1 MRIVAGELRGRR
13 IVAPEGTVT
22 RPTTDKARQATFNA
36 LGSLNVIVG
45 AHVVDLF
52 AGSGALGIEA
62 LSRGA
67 AHCTFI
73 EHDRFALD
81 ALRVNIET
89 LDLRERTSI
98 IRGDALEFANTVGDA
113 TLVLADPPYNFVQWP
128 KLLNSLTASLV
139 VAESDRELT
148 SEITGCIDW
157 QVIRTKRYG
166 RAYVTFIQRIPYRS

>member
-36 LGSLNVIVG
+36 LGSLDVIVG
-45 AHVVDLF
+45 ARVIDLF

-73 EHDRFALD
+73 ERDRFALD
-81 ALRVNIET
+81 ALRANIET
-89 LDLRERTSI
+89 LELGERSSV
-98 IRGDALEFANTVGDA
+98 IRGDALEFANTDGDA
-113 TLVLADPPYNFVQWP
+113 TLLLADPPYNFVQWSE
-128 KLLNSLTASLV
+128 LLNSSTASLV

-148 SEITGCIDW
+148 SEIAACIDW

>member
-73 EHDRFALD
+73 ERDRLALV
-81 ALRVNIET
+81 ALRANIET
-89 LDLRERTSI
+89 LGLGERTSV
-98 IRGDALEFANTVGDA
+98 IRGDALEFADTAGDA

-128 KLLNSLTASLV
+128 ELLNSLTASLV

-148 SEITGCIDW
+148 SEIAGCIDW
-157 QVIRTKRYG
+157 QVIRAKRYG

>member
-13 IVAPEGTVT
+13 IVAPKGTVT

-36 LGSLNVIVG
+36 LGSLNAVIG
-45 AHVVDLF
+45 ARVLDLF

-73 EHDRFALD
+73 ERDRIALD
-81 ALRVNIET
+81 ALRLNIET
-89 LDLRERTSI
+89 LKLGERTSV
-98 IRGDALEFANTVGDA
+98 IRGDALVHAGSVHGA
-113 TLVLADPPYNFVQWP
+113 TLVLADPPYDFAKWP
-128 KLLNSLTASLV
+128 ELLGCLSSPLV

-148 SEITGCIDW
+148 GEIAECIDW

-166 RAYVTFIQRIPYRS
+166 RAYVTFVQRIPYRS

>member
-13 IVAPEGTVT
+13 IVAPKGTNT

-36 LGSLNVIVG
+36 LGSLNVVVG
-45 AHVVDLF
+45 ARVADLF

-73 EHDRFALD
+73 ERDRVALD
-81 ALRVNIET
+81 ALKLNIET
-89 LDLRERTSI
+89 LGLSARTSV
-98 IRGDALEFANTVGDA
+98 IRGDALVHAGMVQEA
-113 TLVLADPPYNFVQWP
+113 TLVLADPPYDFAKWP
-128 KLLNSLTASLV
+128 ELLSCLTAPLV

-148 SEITGCIDW
+148 SEIADCIDW
-157 QVIRTKRYG
+157 QVIRAKRYG
-166 RAYVTFIQRIPYRS
+166 RAYVTFIQRIPYKS

>member
-13 IVAPEGTVT
+13 IVAPKGTAT

-36 LGSLNVIVG
+36 LGSLNVIVD

-67 AHCTFI
+67 THCTFI
-73 EHDRFALD
+73 ERDRFALD
-81 ALRVNIET
+81 ALRLNIET
-89 LDLRERTSI
+89 LELSERASV
-98 IRGDALEFANTVGDA
+98 IRGDGLAHVGSVGEA
-113 TLVLADPPYNFVQWP
+113 TLVLADPPYEFGEWP
-128 KLLNSLTASLV
+128 KLLNCSIAALV

-148 SEITGCIDW
+148 SEIAGCIDW
-157 QVIRTKRYG
+157 QVIRVKRYG
-166 RAYVTFIQRIPYRS
+166 RAYVTFIQRIPYIR